1 MSSLSQSLAE
11 YIHNE
16 LQTLS
21 PTLRDLSLKMW
32 ELHEPAFTEHKTHD
46 LFVDFFRGLDKEGWK
61 ITPHA
66 NGLETAWRAEF
77 VHHSKGSARS
87 TGTGKGKDAKIPT
100 VGFQSELDS
109 LPGIG
114 HACGHNLIAIGGVG
128 AALSV
133 ASALVKRDVT
143 GRVVLLGTPAEEG
156 GGGKVIML
164 EDGAYDGMDACLMIH
179 PCPEEMIG
187 PLLAVVPITVSFT
200 GATAHAGG
208 FPGEYTGW
216 TGSPKAK

>member
-1 MSSLSQSLAE
+1 MSSLSRSLAQH
-11 YIHNE
+11 IHDE
-16 LQTLS
+16 LHALS

-32 ELHEPAFTEHKTHD
+32 DLHEPAFTEDKTHD
-46 LFVDFFRGLDKEGWK
+46 LFVNFFRGLDKEGWE

-66 NGLETAWRAEF
+66 NGLDTAWRAEF
-77 VHHSKGSARS
+77 VHHSKKA
-87 TGTGKGKDAKIPT
+87 KGAVKSQGAKIPT

-133 ASALVKRDVT
+133 ASALVKYDVT

-208 FPGEYTGW
+208 FPGE
-216 TGSPKAK
+216 SAS